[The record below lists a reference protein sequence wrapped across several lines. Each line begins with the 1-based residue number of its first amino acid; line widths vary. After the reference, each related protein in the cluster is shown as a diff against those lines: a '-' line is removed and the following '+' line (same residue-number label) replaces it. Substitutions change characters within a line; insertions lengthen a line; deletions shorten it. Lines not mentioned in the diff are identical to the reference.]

1 MRSKSFFVVLL
12 SLMTM
17 MMFSCKKE
25 IIEPPKIEFN
35 PSEGIE
41 IPADGGKTV
50 VKVLATRDWKAEF
63 EDEYEGVSILPQSGK
78 ASQETEVTIEAGVNE
93 GFARKIQ
100 VRFTAGT
107 LSRVLVV
114 NQDGLKKE
122 EPVTVQSI
130 RDLAADLDPS
140 LSPDDEGYKSV
151 KIDAGVK
158 LKAFVVTNRDLNN
171 MTSKKNVY
179 IQDDVAGLQIR
190 FNEDAEFAFADE
202 LELDLSG
209 ATLGYY
215 YGSLQLSGISTSAAS
230 TLSSG
235 NTIEAKKVTV
245 QDFID
250 NKYDG
255 QYIELPDVQVKES
268 DMEKT
273 FVVGDKH
280 TSINVEDKTGYSF
293 VIFSSK
299 YSSFKDEKVPQGAG
313 PLKGISMINNGTMQI
328 AFASTADYSG
338 MTGERFGSVPFVNID
353 INEYKASAEGGSFE
367 INVTSNS
374 DWTVTSSDSWLK
386 PEPVSGNGNAKVTVT
401 FDAGKDRSATLTFKA
416 GVSEAVCTVTQRETK
431 NMTIPEVIAAQ
442 EGEMVSVEALV
453 YGTYS
458 RGYMIGDGAAYL
470 LVYEN
475 DKCSAK
481 AGDIVRV
488 SGEKAVFNG
497 LSQIVDPVTEVLSS
511 DNPVDMPDATNLD
524 GAASDALVG
533 ATEVQ
538 YVSYKGKLTISGNYY
553 NVSIDGASKAIGSIS
568 YPDASLGLSSLSGHD
583 VQVTGFYVGTSGGK
597 YLNTMAVQ
605 VDDLGGGTDPDP
617 DVVKATVAEFLAAE
631 VNETIL
637 YELTGTITEIVETRY
652 GNLYIED
659 ETGSVYIYG
668 VRASA
673 DAGNQSFGDI
683 EGLNVND
690 VLTVRGFRGEYNGNP
705 QMVKGY
711 YVSHVDGEEPV
722 DPGMNHPLTSN
733 VTWIPGEKFY
743 TESAT
748 INGNADV
755 EVYKF
760 GTTKAS
766 GSASIEI
773 PKGTKKIGFYAVGWS
788 GTVGSLELSVGG
800 SVIKSIDAKGNA
812 GASNN
817 QPYTIESSDNDYYEV
832 DLPAA
837 ESAITLDIVT
847 KEENNKRRAILWG
860 VNIYNE

>member
-179 IQDDVAGLQIR
+179 IQDDAAGLQIR

-268 DMEKT
+268 DLEKT

-313 PLKGISMINNGTMQI
+313 PLKGISMINNGTMQM

-338 MTGERFGSVPFVNID
+338 MTGERFGSAPFVNID

-386 PEPVSGNGNAKVTVT
+386 PDPTSGNGNAKVTVT
-401 FDAGKDRSATLTFKA
+401 FDAGKDRSATLTFQA

-458 RGYMIGDGAAYL
+458 RGYMIGDGANYL
-470 LVYEN
+470 LVYES
-475 DKCSAK
+475 DKCSASV
-481 AGDIVRV
+481 GDIVKV

-497 LSQIVDPVTEVLSS
+497 LSQIIDPVTEVLSS
-511 DNPVDMPDATNLD
+511 DNLVDMPDVTNLD

-538 YVSYKGKLTISGNYY
+538 YISYKGKLTISGNYY

-583 VQVTGFYVGTSGGK
+583 VQVTGFYVGTSAGK
-597 YLNTMAVQ
+597 YLNTMAIQ
-605 VDDLGGGTDPDP
+605 VDDLGGGTEPDP
-617 DVVKATVAEFLAAE
+617 ELQEVTIQEFLNAP
-631 VNETIL
+631 VSKDK
-637 YELTGTITEIVETRY
+637 YYKLTGKITNISNTTY
-652 GNLYIED
+652 GNLTIED
-659 ETGSVYIYG
+659 ATASVYVYG
-668 VRASA
+668 LTATKQSYNDKSFSSLGLKVGDEITIAGTRDEFNEEPQVGGPAYCLSHQA
-673 DAGNQSFGDI
+673 PEPEDEFLGDAKI
-683 EGLNVND
+683 
-690 VLTVRGFRGEYNGNP
+690 VRGENA
-705 QMVKGY
+705 Y
-711 YVSHVDGEEPV
+711 Y
-722 DPGMNHPLTSN
+722 
-733 VTWIPGEKFY
+733 EK
-743 TESAT
+743 AT
-748 INGNADV
+748 INGTADIPV
-755 EVYKF
+755 LKLGTSSKF
-760 GTTKAS
+760 GTATFVVPAGKH
-766 GSASIEI
+766 
-773 PKGTKKIGFYAVGWS
+773 KVTLYAVSWKDKS
-788 GTVGSLELSVGG
+788 STLTLECDCGITPASVNPA
-800 SVIKSIDAKGNA
+800 SND

-817 QPYTIESSDNDYYEV
+817 QPYTITVSDSDQYTFDV
-832 DLPAA
+832 ALTDADRTV
-837 ESAITLDIVT
+837 TLTHSGNRV
-847 KEENNKRRAILWG
+847 ILWD
-860 VNIYNE
+860 IRFE